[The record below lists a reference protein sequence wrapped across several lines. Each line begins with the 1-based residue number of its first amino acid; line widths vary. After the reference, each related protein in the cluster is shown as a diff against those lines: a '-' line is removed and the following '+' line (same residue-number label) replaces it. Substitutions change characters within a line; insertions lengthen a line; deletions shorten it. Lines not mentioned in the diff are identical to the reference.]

1 MKNKHLNL
9 EYISDFITTPL
20 GVESYM
26 THVNSRVKLS
36 KSHIAVMQV
45 HWKFLNPCTDHMGEI
60 KENHRDFDSTIN
72 HNEDYMSKRIGVQP
86 SNYRRTCRQ
95 LVEKGLYIVS
105 KKNKYGKTYKFSDF
119 FIKSYLDYSAKIRS
133 IREIEDTAQQKEH
146 WVQMITPLREDLK
159 KRTPPKQI
167 KLIPNT
173 DQVDPKEQIKLIPKT
188 DQVDLQS
195 KEGSKGSSNVSLK
208 GSAEPAKLADPKKRN
223 LLSIDKDKLT
233 PEEF

>member
-1 MKNKHLNL
+1 
-9 EYISDFITTPL
+9 
-20 GVESYM
+20 
-26 THVNSRVKLS
+26 
-36 KSHIAVMQV
+36 
-45 HWKFLNPCTDHMGEI
+45 
-60 KENHRDFDSTIN
+60 
-72 HNEDYMSKRIGVQP
+72 
-86 SNYRRTCRQ
+86 
-95 LVEKGLYIVS
+95 
-105 KKNKYGKTYKFSDF
+105 
-119 FIKSYLDYSAKIRS
+119 
-133 IREIEDTAQQKEH
+133 
-146 WVQMITPLREDLK
+146 MITPLREDLK

-233 PEEF
+233 PEEFNQFREMIRNAGGFLGHKNIKPMNTVISNYIKNPKMKGRAVNYLLEEFDNYAPHFQTICTIDDMKTKTIFLRKIFDKVVNAV